1 MRKIF
6 MGKANQDSRHI
17 YRKIK
22 LYWVL
27 ETDYKGGKW
36 IQLAQDM
43 MQQLS
48 CMITIIKLYSTTE
61 RKVLIGLCSAKM
73 LSK

>member
-6 MGKANQDSRHI
+6 MGKPVRTVGI

-22 LYWVL
+22 LYWAI
-27 ETDYKGGKW
+27 EIDYKGGKW

-48 CMITIIKLYSTTE
+48 FMITTIKLYSTTE
-61 RKVLIGLCSAKM
+61 RNVLIR
-73 LSK
+73 